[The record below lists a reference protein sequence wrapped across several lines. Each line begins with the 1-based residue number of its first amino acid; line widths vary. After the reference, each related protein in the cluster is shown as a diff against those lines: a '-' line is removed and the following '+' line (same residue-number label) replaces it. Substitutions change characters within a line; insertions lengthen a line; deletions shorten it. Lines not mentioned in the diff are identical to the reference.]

1 MADDGAQGDDVRGR
15 LRDALIGIMI
25 DKVREDRF
33 PSTTMMDLIEQNLD
47 EDQLD
52 AYGQVLLDKIAE
64 DRFPSHDMIKRLVE
78 IV

>member
-33 PSTTMMDLIEQNLD
+33 PS
-47 EDQLD
+47 
-52 AYGQVLLDKIAE
+52 
-64 DRFPSHDMIKRLVE
+64 HDMIKRLVE